1 MPTRLPSPR
10 RSLARKV
17 IGGMLG
23 VAATVSLGMAL
34 HASPAS
40 AQITVYDPTNFSQNV
55 LTAARTLQQ
64 INNQIR
70 SLQNEETMLINQAK
84 NLTTVSFPELQAITQ
99 KLQQID
105 QLMGQARGIQFRIA
119 STDQQFQQMFPSTFD
134 PALGSSAQLAAAR
147 ARMDASIAAYR
158 QTMSIQSQI
167 VENVAAD
174 AQTLAGIVARSQGAE
189 GALAVGQATNQLLA
203 LTAKQQ
209 FQIQNMMAAQYRA
222 EALEQARR
230 DQAESDARA
239 AARKFLGSGSAY
251 TPQPPG
257 R

>member
-1 MPTRLPSPR
+1 MSA
-10 RSLARKV
+10 RSLFSRRPFARHM
-17 IGGMLG
+17 IGLALSA
-23 VAATVSLGMAL
+23 AATVSLGMAL
-34 HASPAS
+34 HVSPAS

-70 SLQNEETMLINQAK
+70 SLQNEATMLTNQAK
-84 NLTTVSFPELQAITQ
+84 NLSTVRFPELQAIAQ

-105 QLMGQARGIQFRIA
+105 RLMGRAKGIQFRVT
-119 STDQQFQQMFPSTFD
+119 STEQQLQQMFPSTFN
-134 PALGSSAQLAAAR
+134 PALTTSAQLTAAR
-147 ARMDASIAAYR
+147 VRMDASIAAYR
-158 QTMSIQSQI
+158 QTMSVQSQI
-167 VENVAAD
+167 VENVQTD

-189 GALAVGQATNQLLA
+189 GALQVGQATNQLLA

-222 EALEQARR
+222 EAMEQARR